1 MKKIL
6 IVILIVG
13 VAVGGRLLYLSQQ
26 EDKQAQAPVPVIT
39 AMDILHASDLKAGVK
54 KAVSKGDQNAI
65 DEWMQK
71 AVHVAEEAGLSDGDL
86 DWLTSGQAEDYV
98 VFNAKRALFND
109 AFEQR
114 FLTLKEID
122 DLKQQYP
129 EAKSLFPKAE
139 SLIEKRNQII
149 YSIAQALANGKEPS
163 NQELAEAREV
173 WKARYAE
180 RNADLTPEI

>member
-26 EDKQAQAPVPVIT
+26 EDNQAQAPVPVIT

-54 KAVSKGDQNAI
+54 KAVSNNNQEAV
-65 DEWMQK
+65 DEWMEK
-71 AVHVAEEAGLSDGDL
+71 AVHVAEEAGLSDEDL
-86 DWLTSGQAEDYV
+86 AWLTSGQAEDYV

-109 AFEQR
+109 SFEQR
-114 FLTLKEID
+114 FIALEGID

-129 EAKSLFPKAE
+129 EAKSLFAKAE
-139 SLIEKRNQII
+139 SLIEKRDQII
-149 YSIAQALANGKEPS
+149 YSIAQALANGKTPS
-163 NQELAEAREV
+163 KQELAEAREI
-173 WKARYAE
+173 WKARYTDKS
-180 RNADLTPEI
+180 ADLTPEV